1 MTLRINKFIAQS
13 LSISRRKA
21 EELIA
26 SGQIKFNDDLAVLTD
41 RVRES
46 DIVYYKNQIIETP
59 KLETILIKLNK
70 PLGYVCTHSSQGGDP
85 TIFKLLPEM
94 FSSLKIVG
102 RLDKDT
108 SGLVLLTNNGD
119 LAHQLMH
126 PSFKKNKVYEA
137 QLSRDLSLVEIEMI
151 SNRGVDIGEQRE
163 SSFKLKQ
170 MASRTYNLILEEGR
184 NRQIRRTFNALGIEV
199 IKLKRLSLG
208 EYELGELKEGEF
220 NNLLYTGC

>member
-1 MTLRINKFIAQS
+1 MVLRINKFIAQS
-13 LSISRRKA
+13 LNISRRKA
-21 EELIA
+21 EELIS
-26 SGQIKFNDDLAVLTD
+26 SGQIKFNNKLAVLTD
-41 RVRES
+41 RVGES
-46 DIVYYKNQIIETP
+46 DIVYYKNKIIETP

-70 PLGYVCTHSSQGGDP
+70 PLGYVCTHSAQGGDP

-119 LAHQLMH
+119 LAHRLMH
-126 PSFKKNKVYEA
+126 PSFKKHKVYEA

-151 SNRGVDIGEQRE
+151 STRGVDIGEQRE
-163 SSFKLKQ
+163 SSFKIKRVVNQ
-170 MASRTYNLILEEGR
+170 TYNLTLEEGR
-184 NRQIRRTFNALGIEV
+184 NRQIRRTFNTLGIEV

-208 EYELGELKEGEF
+208 EYELGELKDGEF
-220 NNLLYTGC
+220 QSI